1 MKTRELVLTA
11 LMIAVVFVI
20 TKYFQVPIPQT
31 KGYFN
36 LGEAGIYIAAVL
48 FGPLVGALAGGLG
61 SALADLT
68 SGASQFAV
76 FTLVIKGVEGVL
88 VGVIAASGRRGSA
101 APGVVRAGPRLLGMA
116 VGGSEMVAG
125 YFIAEAYL
133 LGLGVPAALAEV
145 PYNLVQVAVGVV
157 AGLAASAAFERA
169 LPGLTL
175 RA

>member
-1 MKTRELVLTA
+1 MKTRRLVLTG

-76 FTLVIKGVEGVL
+76 FTLLIKGLEGLL
-88 VGVIAASGRRGSA
+88 VGLIAASGLRGA
-101 APGVVRAGPRLLGMA
+101 AGSGVIRTGLRLLGMV
-116 VGGSEMVAG
+116 VGGVEMVAG
-125 YFIAEAYL
+125 YFIAEAYIL
-133 LGLGVPAALAEV
+133 SLGVPAALAEV

-169 LPGLTL
+169 LPGLT
-175 RA
+175 RDV